1 MIAEPLRR
9 ASFFT
14 GCRGTVIVNLAMAE
28 TPSTPLEITPSH
40 LPEDLAAVQHLINQS
55 QPQAAHAALRSVLL
69 QRPDDALVRVFAALV
84 ARMGQQFEQ
93 GRAEVAHALKLNP
106 QFFPAWIELA
116 RLERA
121 TGRVDQATQAFKQ
134 AHELLPEA
142 VDGLLEWHGTLYDAR
157 RYAEAL
163 PVIALL
169 AERRPDDKAGQ
180 LYLASTLQ
188 QLGRHAEAAALYEP
202 LLAHAPQFPLMLN
215 NYAAA
220 LMNTGRQSEALPIFQ
235 QEVAARP
242 DNTLARV
249 NLATLLKER
258 FDIDAAQEQ
267 LRTASAQAPR
277 YPIVHNNLGL
287 LLKEY
292 QQWDEAEACFRR
304 ALSLDE
310 NYFGA
315 RWNLAMQRLLR
326 GDFAEGWPLHE
337 ARWVGAPELRHQPN
351 ELPKPRWRGEPLV
364 GRTLLVWGEQG
375 VGDILQFV
383 RYLPRLAEQV
393 HAQGGRLLLSAG
405 KPLHSLLNASF
416 KGVLDAPV
424 LDDSLPLPLADYD
437 CHCPL
442 LSLPLH
448 LGVGAGD
455 LTVPVPYLKPT
466 TARVTHWK
474 KQLAD
479 DRQLRVGL
487 AWSGSLTHQRN
498 PLRAVGIEAY
508 TRFANVP
515 GVSFY
520 NLQFNAA
527 ADVAKARET
536 GLQLIDLT
544 PDMGDFNESA
554 AFISQLDLVIS
565 VCTSTAHLAGALG
578 KPCWVPLDVNP
589 HWVWMLEREESPWYP
604 QTKLFRQPAY
614 RQWEPVLQ
622 QLHAALRD
630 WAGEAVQSAKQPK
643 PNTSKPAKPRQ
654 PRKA

>member
-1 MIAEPLRR
+1 MP
-9 ASFFT
+9 
-14 GCRGTVIVNLAMAE
+14 E
-28 TPSTPLEITPSH
+28 TPATPPEITPSR

-55 QPQAAHAALRSVLL
+55 QPQAAQAALRTVLL
-69 QRPDDALVRVFAALV
+69 QRPDDALAHVFAALV
-84 ARMGQQFEQ
+84 ARMGQQFAQ
-93 GRAEVAHALKLNP
+93 GRAEVEHALKLNP

-116 RLERA
+116 RLERT
-121 TGRVDQATQAFKQ
+121 TGRLDEAAQAFKQ

-142 VDGLLEWHGTLYDAR
+142 VDGLLEWHAVLYDAR
-157 RYAEAL
+157 RYAESL

-169 AERRPDDKAGQ
+169 AERRPDDVAVQ
-180 LYLASTLQ
+180 LYLASSLQ

-202 LLAHAPQFPLMLN
+202 LLAQAPQFPLMLN

-235 QEVAARP
+235 QEVATRP

-267 LRTASAQAPR
+267 LRTAAAQAPR

-310 NYFGA
+310 GYFGA

-351 ELPKPRWRGEPLV
+351 ELPKPRWRGEPLE
-364 GRTLLVWGEQG
+364 GKTLLVWGEQG
-375 VGDILQFV
+375 AGDILQFA
-383 RYLPRLAEQV
+383 RYLPRLAKLV
-393 HAQGGRLLLSAG
+393 HAQGGRLLFSAN
-405 KPLHSLLNASF
+405 KPLQSLLNSSF
-416 KGVLDAPV
+416 KAVLDEPV
-424 LDDSLPLPLADYD
+424 LDDALPLPPADFD

-466 TARVTHWK
+466 TARATHWK
-474 KQLAD
+474 KQLAE

-508 TRFANVP
+508 TRFADVP

-520 NLQFNAA
+520 NLQFGAA
-527 ADVAKARET
+527 ADVAKAREA
-536 GLQLIDLT
+536 GLPLIDLT
-544 PDMGDFNESA
+544 PEMGDFNDSA
-554 AFISQLDLVIS
+554 AFMSQLDLVIS

-589 HWVWMLEREESPWYP
+589 HWVWMLESEESPWYP
-604 QTKLFRQPAY
+604 HTRLFRQSRY
-614 RQWEPVLQ
+614 HQWEPVLQ
-622 QLHAALRD
+622 RLHAALRD
-630 WAGEAVQSAKQPK
+630 WAGEAGRTA
-643 PNTSKPAKPRQ
+643 KPAKAKVSKPRQ
-654 PRKA
+654 PRKS

>member
-1 MIAEPLRR
+1 MP
-9 ASFFT
+9 
-14 GCRGTVIVNLAMAE
+14 E
-28 TPSTPLEITPSH
+28 TPSTPLEITPSR
-40 LPEDLAAVQHLINQS
+40 LPEDLAAVQQLVNQA
-55 QPQAAHAALRSVLL
+55 QPQAAQAALRSVLL

-84 ARMGQQFEQ
+84 ARMGQQFDQ
-93 GRAEVAHALKLNP
+93 SRTEVEHALKLNP
-106 QFFPAWIELA
+106 RFFPAWIERA
-116 RLERA
+116 RLERV
-121 TGRVDQATQAFKQ
+121 TGRIDAAVQAFAQ
-134 AHELLPEA
+134 AHALLPDA
-142 VDGLLEWHGTLYDAR
+142 VDGLLEWHGALYDAR
-157 RYAEAL
+157 RYAESL

-169 AERRPDDKAGQ
+169 AERRPADVAAQ

-202 LLAHAPQFPLMLN
+202 LLAQAPQFPLMLN

-249 NLATLLKER
+249 NLATLLRER

-267 LRTASAQAPR
+267 LRIASAQAPR

-304 ALSLDE
+304 ALSLDD

-351 ELPKPRWRGEPLV
+351 ELPKPRWRGEPLE
-364 GRTLLVWGEQG
+364 GKTLMVWSEQG
-375 VGDILQFV
+375 AGDILQFV
-383 RYLPRLAEQV
+383 RYLPRLAGQV
-393 HAQGGRLLLSAG
+393 HAQGGRLLLSAS
-405 KPLHSLLNASF
+405 KALQPLLDASF

-424 LDDSLPLPLADYD
+424 LDDSEPLPLADFD

-466 TARVTHWK
+466 TTRMTHWK
-474 KQLAD
+474 KQLAED
-479 DRQLRVGL
+479 HQLRVGL

-508 TRFANVP
+508 TRFADVA

-527 ADVAKARET
+527 ADVAKAREA
-536 GLQLIDLT
+536 GLPLTDLT
-544 PDMGDFNESA
+544 PEMSDFNDSA
-554 AFISQLDLVIS
+554 AFMSQLDLVIS

-589 HWVWMLEREESPWYP
+589 HWVWLLEREDSPWYP
-604 QTKLFRQPAY
+604 QTRLFRQPAY

-622 QLHAALRD
+622 HLHAALRD
-630 WAGEAVQSAKQPK
+630 WAGEAGHSA
-643 PNTSKPAKPRQ
+643 KPAKLKSSKPLQ
-654 PRKA
+654 SRKA

>member
-1 MIAEPLRR
+1 MP
-9 ASFFT
+9 
-14 GCRGTVIVNLAMAE
+14 E
-28 TPSTPLEITPSH
+28 TSSTPLEITPSR
-40 LPEDLAAVQHLINQS
+40 LPDDLAAVQHLINQS
-55 QPQAAHAALRSVLL
+55 QPQAAHAALASVLQ
-69 QRPDDALVRVFAALV
+69 QRPNDALVRVFAALV
-84 ARMGQQFEQ
+84 ARMGKQFAQ
-93 GRAEVAHALKLNP
+93 GRTEVELALQLNP

-116 RLERA
+116 RLEHA
-121 TGRVDQATQAFKQ
+121 TGRLDEAALAFKQ
-134 AHELLPEA
+134 AHELLPDA
-142 VDGLLEWHGTLYDAR
+142 VDGLLEWYGVLYDAR
-157 RYAEAL
+157 RYAESL

-169 AERRPDDKAGQ
+169 AERRPDDVSVR

-188 QLGRHAEAAALYEP
+188 QLGRHAEASALYEP
-202 LLAHAPQFPLMLN
+202 LLAQAAQFPLMLN

-267 LRTASAQAPR
+267 LRTAAAQAPR

-304 ALSLDE
+304 ALALDE

-315 RWNLAMQRLLR
+315 RWNLAMHRLLR

-351 ELPKPRWRGEPLV
+351 ELPKPRWRGEPLE
-364 GRTLLVWGEQG
+364 GKTLLVWSEQG
-375 VGDILQFV
+375 AGDILQFV

-393 HAQGGRLLLSAG
+393 HAQGGRLLLSAN
-405 KPLHSLLNASF
+405 KTLQPLLNASF
-416 KGVLDAPV
+416 KAVLDAPV
-424 LDDSLPLPLADYD
+424 IDDTVPLPLADFD

-448 LGVGAGD
+448 LGIGAGD
-455 LTVPVPYLKPT
+455 LAVPVPYLKPA

-474 KQLAD
+474 KQLAED
-479 DRQLRVGL
+479 QQLRVGL

-498 PLRAVGIEAY
+498 PLRAVGIDAY
-508 TRFANVP
+508 TRFADVP

-520 NLQFNAA
+520 NLQFGAA
-527 ADVAKARET
+527 ADVAKAREA
-536 GLQLIDLT
+536 GLPLIDLT
-544 PDMGDFNESA
+544 PEMADFNDSA
-554 AFISQLDLVIS
+554 AFMSQLDLVIS

-589 HWVWMLEREESPWYP
+589 HWVWMLESEDSPWYP
-604 QTKLFRQPAY
+604 HTRLFRQPAY
-614 RQWEPVLQ
+614 RQWEPVLER
-622 QLHAALRD
+622 LHAALRE
-630 WAGEAVQSAKQPK
+630 WAANGGQAAKPAK
-643 PNTSKPAKPRQ
+643 APKPAKPR
-654 PRKA
+654 KG